1 MNEEL
6 ASQEEAQNMELNS
19 LETQRLAQASR
30 KKTVLAARL
39 AYLCLGILLAIWASL
54 VPYAKIRLGV
64 DESIFGILL
73 FFIGLGGFVA
83 MPFAGALTSRFGCRG
98 MLSFALPVMF
108 LVATMLAVVDS
119 VIAMAIALMLFG
131 GLMGFAEVGIKVQC
145 ALVERAVG
153 RQMMSSFHAMYSLGG
168 ITGAAC
174 MAALLG
180 IMDSPYWSTSIMA
193 ALAFIV
199 IFTFCYRHFLPFADF
214 VDTEMPA
221 ERTAENSDAQE
232 TQSIDKK
239 SHKSLKAKKK
249 IFTMPTGIVFAMGCV
264 CFMIYTCEGVIL
276 DWAALF
282 LHTERGIAAA
292 QCGFAYAAFAST
304 MTLGRLC
311 GDRLALRFGS
321 ERLMFTSALVA
332 VAGLLLA
339 VFCTQIWQIFMG
351 IALIGAGY
359 ANLSPLLFS
368 LAARKTTICISE
380 TVAGIATLG
389 YLGLLVGPAVMGI
402 VAHVFNLSAVF
413 MLESVVMVV
422 VAVCAVRLHRM

>member
-1 MNEEL
+1 
-6 ASQEEAQNMELNS
+6 MENNN
-19 LETQRLAQASR
+19 LEVQRLSQASHT
-30 KKTVLAARL
+30 KTILAARL
-39 AYLCLGILLAIWASL
+39 AYLCLGVLLAMWASL
-54 VPYAKIRLGV
+54 VPYAKERLGV
-64 DESIFGILL
+64 DEGVFGILL
-73 FFIGLGGFVA
+73 FFIGLGGFMV

-98 MLSFALPVMF
+98 MLRFALPMMF
-108 LVATMLAVVDS
+108 SVAIILAVVDS
-119 VIAMAIALMLFG
+119 VILMAMALMLYG
-131 GLMGFAEVGIKVQC
+131 ALMGLAEVGIKVQC

-168 ITGAAC
+168 ITGAAS
-174 MAALLG
+174 MAGLLSM
-180 IMDSPYWSTSIMA
+180 MDSPFWSTSIMA
-193 ALAFIV
+193 IMACTL
-199 IFTFCYRHFLPFADF
+199 IFGFCCRHFLPFADF
-214 VDTEMPA
+214 VESEISSEEDNKVLDSGYTKQ
-221 ERTAENSDAQE
+221 R
-232 TQSIDKK
+232 
-239 SHKSLKAKKK
+239 KK
-249 IFTMPTGIVFAMGCV
+249 IITFPKGIVLAMGCV

-321 ERLMFTSALVA
+321 EHLMFTSALVA
-332 VAGLLLA
+332 TVGLLVA
-339 VFCTQIWQIFMG
+339 VLCTEVWQIFAG

-368 LAARKTTICISE
+368 LAARKTTICMSE

-402 VAHVFNLSAVF
+402 VANVFNLGAVF
-413 MLESVVMVV
+413 VLESVVMIV
-422 VAVCAVRLHRM
+422 VAVCAVRLHRV